1 MKVDDTISRQA
12 AIDALCDEYC
22 GGWQDCKHYP
32 KCENLKVIQN
42 LPSTQPEII
51 KCREC
56 THHKDELPGMVYCP
70 IMVGGWIG
78 EDCFC
83 SWAERRTDG

>member
-1 MKVDDTISRQA
+1 MTGDDTISRQA
-12 AIDALCDEYC
+12 AIDVVKGIDSGFVKYIE
-22 GGWQDCKHYP
+22 Q
-32 KCENLKVIQN
+32 
-42 LPSTQPEII
+42 LPSAQPEII

-70 IMVGGWIG
+70 IIVGGWVG

-83 SWAERRTDG
+83 WNAERRTDG